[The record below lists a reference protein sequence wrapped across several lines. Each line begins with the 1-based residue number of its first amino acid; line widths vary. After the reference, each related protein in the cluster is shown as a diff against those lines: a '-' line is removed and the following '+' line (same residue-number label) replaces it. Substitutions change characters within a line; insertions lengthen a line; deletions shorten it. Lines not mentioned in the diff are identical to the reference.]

1 MILGKPSA
9 VKTEIFDA
17 RNIIFGLVP
26 LIEYEAK
33 RNQHQLSLKVSDD
46 PLYIKSS
53 KDQMKQ
59 VILNI
64 TKNAIEAMNEKGS
77 ITISLHQITNE
88 VHLSI
93 SDTGSGITPKQMK
106 KIFHPFYT
114 SKNSGTGLGLV
125 ICKRIIE
132 SFNGKIEIM
141 SDKNKG
147 TTVHIKL
154 PLEQSIS

>member
-1 MILGKPSA
+1 
-9 VKTEIFDA
+9 
-17 RNIIFGLVP
+17 
-26 LIEYEAK
+26 
-33 RNQHQLSLKVSDD
+33 
-46 PLYIKSS
+46 
-53 KDQMKQ
+53 MKQ

-64 TKNAIEAMNEKGS
+64 TKNAIEAMSEKG
-77 ITISLHQITNE
+77 IVTISLLRITNE

-141 SDKNKG
+141 SDKNEG

-154 PLEQSIS
+154 PLEQSIF